1 MAEVLDG
8 QVKQNVGAVSV
19 LERLTEASRIV
30 DEMWLDA
37 LDDGRTGDAIEL
49 GDASHGIHR
58 AMIALAPHTG
68 RTPQTEKFPVD
79 WR

>member
-8 QVKQNVGAVSV
+8 QVSDGAVVV
-19 LERLTEASRIV
+19 LGRLTEASRIV
-30 DEMWLDA
+30 EGMWLEA
-37 LDDGRTGDAIEL
+37 LDEGRTGDAIEL

-58 AMIALAPHTG
+58 ALIALAPYAS
-68 RTPQTEKFPVD
+68 RTPRTEEFPVD

>member
-8 QVKQNVGAVSV
+8 QVSDGAVSV
-19 LERLTEASRIV
+19 LGRLTEASRIV
-30 DEMWLDA
+30 DLMWLEA
-37 LDDGRTGDAIEL
+37 LDDGRTADAIEL

-58 AMIALAPHTG
+58 AMIALAPHAG
-68 RTPQTEKFPVD
+68 RNRQTEEFPVD